1 LPLDLSWQ
9 EKTLKVLVAE
19 RDATARDMVVQT
31 LAQMGFRDVETAENT
46 EQAHFLLRQNDG
58 PDMAI
63 IDFNLPGENIV
74 RLCEKIRYLENRP
87 YVYTILLATEPNMP
101 SVWDSVEVG
110 ADDYLIKPLEHRELV
125 VRLRAAKRIF
135 DLQAELI
142 TAHKAVE
149 FQVAHDSLTH
159 LLSREAILDLLT
171 RQLARSKRE
180 ATPLGL
186 AMADIDHF
194 KQVNDRHGHLVGD
207 AVLREVAVRMQNSLR
222 IYDGIGRYG
231 GEEFLIVM
239 PGCKMENALMVT
251 ERIRSSLCETPVDV
265 PDMDLQLNLSV
276 SIGLTAMEIP
286 RVLSQEDMIRVADTA
301 LYDAKKEGRNRIAT
315 RPLMENVIS

>member
-1 LPLDLSWQ
+1 M
-9 EKTLKVLVAE
+9 KVLVAE
-19 RDATARDMVVQT
+19 KDALARDMVVQT
-31 LAQMGFRDVETAENT
+31 LAQMGYRDVETAETT
-46 EQAHFLLRQNDG
+46 EEAHFLLRQNNG

-63 IDFNLPGENIV
+63 IDFNLPGESIV
-74 RLCEKIRYLENRP
+74 RLCEKIRGIDDRP
-87 YVYTILLATEPNMP
+87 YVYTILLANEQNMP

-149 FQVAHDSLTH
+149 FQIAHDSLTH

-171 RQLARSKRE
+171 RELARAKRE
-180 ATPLGL
+180 ATPLGI
-186 AMADIDHF
+186 AMADLDYF
-194 KQVNDRHGHLVGD
+194 KQINDRHGHLVGD
-207 AVLREVAVRMQNSLR
+207 AVLREVATRMTSSVR

-239 PGCKMENALMVT
+239 PGCKMENASIVT
-251 ERIRSSLCETPVDV
+251 ERIRSSLSETPVDV
-265 PDMDLQLNLSV
+265 PDLHMQLNLSV
-276 SIGLTAMEIP
+276 SIGLTAMETP
-286 RVLSQEDMIRVADTA
+286 MVLSEEDLIRVADTA
-301 LYDAKKEGRNRIAT
+301 LYEAKREGRDRIVT
-315 RPLMENVIS
+315 LPLMENAAP

>member
-1 LPLDLSWQ
+1 M
-9 EKTLKVLVAE
+9 KVLVAE
-19 RDATARDMVVQT
+19 TDKLLRDMVVQT
-31 LAQMGFRDVETAENT
+31 LAQMGYRDVVTAADT
-46 EQAHFLLRQNDG
+46 EQVHFLLRQNDG

-74 RLCEKIRYLENRP
+74 RLCEKIRCLENRP
-87 YVYTILLATEPNMP
+87 YVYTILLAHEPNMP

-135 DLQAELI
+135 DLQAQLI

-159 LLSREAILDLLT
+159 LLSREAILDLLN
-171 RQLARSKRE
+171 RELARSKRE
-180 ATPLGL
+180 ATPLSV

-194 KQVNDRHGHLVGD
+194 KQVNDLHGHLVGD
-207 AVLREVAVRMQNSLR
+207 AVLREASARMKSSVR

-239 PGCKMENALMVT
+239 PGCTMDNAIMVT
-251 ERIRSSLCETPVDV
+251 ERIRSSLCETPVEV
-265 PDMDLQLNLSV
+265 TELQVQLNLSV
-276 SIGLTAMEIP
+276 SIGLTTMETP
-286 RVLSQEDMIRVADTA
+286 RVLSGEDMIRVADAA
-301 LYDAKKEGRNRIAT
+301 LYEAKRKGRNRIAT
-315 RPLMENVIS
+315 RPLMENVSS